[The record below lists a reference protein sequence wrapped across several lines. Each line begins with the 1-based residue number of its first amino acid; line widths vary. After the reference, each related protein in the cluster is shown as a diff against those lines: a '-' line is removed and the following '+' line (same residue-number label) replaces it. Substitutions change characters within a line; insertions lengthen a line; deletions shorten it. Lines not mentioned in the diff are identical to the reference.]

1 MDQGGSMEKKLKPHK
16 WWLANKET
24 IKKRIIT
31 NFGLS
36 ENWQGIK

>member
-1 MDQGGSMEKKLKPHK
+1 MEKKLKPHK